1 MKQHLTEVELRRR
14 QVTET
19 LTSSSL
25 AKNAIDMLTLRNAEL
40 QAEAVQRE
48 LLALRAG
55 GGNAADRKSSPK
67 VSQAQLLGLPN
78 DSLLFDISC
87 DSRHYE
93 LPRTVLVPIPKI
105 STSSSLSG
113 DRGTSTLYSIP
124 STHVQYLYTT
134 NIQTFEFEFEFCI
147 AL

>member
-1 MKQHLTEVELRRR
+1 MTEVELRRR

-48 LLALRAG
+48 LQALRG
-55 GGNAADRKSSPK
+55 GGGGHGARHEADGGAVKSSPK
-67 VSQAQLLGLPN
+67 PSQAQLLGLPN
-78 DSLLFDISC
+78 DSLLFDIAC

-113 DRGTSTLYSIP
+113 DRGMCAADEYCTV
-124 STHVQYLYTT
+124 HV
-134 NIQTFEFEFEFCI
+134 
-147 AL
+147 

>member
-1 MKQHLTEVELRRR
+1 M
-14 QVTET
+14 TET

-48 LLALRAG
+48 LQALRGGGHGARHEAAGAG
-55 GGNAADRKSSPK
+55 GKGSPK
-67 VSQAQLLGLPN
+67 PSQAQLLGLPN
-78 DSLLFDISC
+78 DSLLFDITC

-113 DRGTSTLYSIP
+113 DRGMRVLVAYRTSS
-124 STHVQYLYTT
+124 V
-134 NIQTFEFEFEFCI
+134 
-147 AL
+147 